1 MSMESNKIPKE
12 YSNEQEEEKK
22 EFSFLQETIKSEQM
36 TGRKLASRITIVAA
50 CGIIFGLMSCVGFF
64 ALKPWAESTFHQNTN
79 KVTIPKDKEEEEPT
93 EKTEQAQTNIPE
105 MTVASHEQ
113 LNEALFEVAKKA
125 EKGVV
130 EVRGIHGKEGWIEE
144 TYDTVNSVSGV
155 IIADTGVEILMLA
168 DSSVLKD
175 AESLNCTFCDGS
187 TYRADVKKQ
196 SKNLGIAVFSV
207 KKATLKSTTMRQ
219 ISVLALGNSNLVT
232 QGDTLIA
239 LGKPFGYSDAISYG
253 IASTVGKKISFADGD
268 YRMILSDVPG
278 SGNGSGIFINTAGEV
293 VGLIKPDLSGND
305 HISTTN
311 ALAISDLKTEI
322 ELLSNGKSVSYVGIT
337 GAEITE
343 KMEGEHGLPQGLYVK
358 NVEADSPAMAA
369 GIQCGDIITSIGKT
383 KITTQDASQNTI
395 LEYEPGTQI
404 ELSGKRRSNNGYA
417 EIKFTVTVGSK
428 E

>member
-1 MSMESNKIPKE
+1 
-12 YSNEQEEEKK
+12 
-22 EFSFLQETIKSEQM
+22 
-36 TGRKLASRITIVAA
+36 
-50 CGIIFGLMSCVGFF
+50 VGFF

-144 TYDTVNSVSGV
+144 TYDTVNSVSGI

-383 KITTQDASQNTI
+383 KITTQDAYQNTI

>member
-1 MSMESNKIPKE
+1 M
-12 YSNEQEEEKK
+12 
-22 EFSFLQETIKSEQM
+22 
-36 TGRKLASRITIVAA
+36 
-50 CGIIFGLMSCVGFF
+50 
-64 ALKPWAESTFHQNTN
+64 
-79 KVTIPKDKEEEEPT
+79 
-93 EKTEQAQTNIPE
+93 
-105 MTVASHEQ
+105 
-113 LNEALFEVAKKA
+113 
-125 EKGVV
+125 
-130 EVRGIHGKEGWIEE
+130 
-144 TYDTVNSVSGV
+144 
-155 IIADTGVEILMLA
+155 A

-278 SGNGSGIFINTAGEV
+278 KSGNGSGIFINTAGEV

-358 NVEADSPAMAA
+358 M
-369 GIQCGDIITSIGKT
+369 
-383 KITTQDASQNTI
+383 
-395 LEYEPGTQI
+395 
-404 ELSGKRRSNNGYA
+404 
-417 EIKFTVTVGSK
+417 
-428 E
+428 